1 MAQCQRER
9 LLLDTTVWLVI
20 AGLIPVLVHTLQG
33 LRVGGR
39 ESLKSAVAA
48 WWWLESFSVVT
59 LLYFKYFQLWQC
71 CMTHRTCT
79 LAYFNL
85 LALRTIILVFYSQ
98 SFVDDVD
105 SWSSSSNPTHHNN
118 SQALPQTAWETNV
131 ASDHECMS
139 AVSALTMDIVVKSG
153 KGLEAWDGSW
163 NEKLFKVCVHIR

>member
-1 MAQCQRER
+1 MVYGTVSERE
-9 LLLDTTVWLVI
+9 I
-20 AGLIPVLVHTLQG
+20 AARHYSLACHCWINTSSCSHPPRFESRWSRITQ
-33 LRVGGR
+33 VG
-39 ESLKSAVAA
+39 

-105 SWSSSSNPTHHNN
+105 SWSSNSNPTHHNN

-163 NEKLFKVCVHIR
+163 NGKLFKVCVHIR